1 MSETTPNTQS
11 KNAPVERFND
21 GAVKA
26 TIFRNISKEGRP
38 FYNVTFART
47 YTDNNDNIR
56 ETQSFSG
63 TDVLK
68 VRRLADQAY
77 HAVDRL
83 KKQDRAQFNEQQS
96 NQETPAQNEMQGKP
110 LSEQRD
116 VLMNNQPH
124 SNGQSTASQTQVHNY
139 NQRGP
144 EIGQ

>member
-1 MSETTPNTQS
+1 MATQNS
-11 KNAPVERFND
+11 DNPKRGNAPVERFND

-26 TIFRNISKEGRP
+26 SIFRNISKDGRA
-38 FYNVTFART
+38 FYNVTFTRI
-47 YTDNNDNIR
+47 YTDPQTDEVR

-83 KKQDRAQFNEQQS
+83 KKQDRSQS
-96 NQETPAQNEMQGKP
+96 KEHQTRNGAPDNAKGQS

-116 VLMNNQPH
+116 MLMDGRQMH
-124 SNGQSTASQTQVHNY
+124 SQAQDQAPQH
-139 NQRGP
+139 GP
-144 EIGQ
+144 EPSQ